1 MINRIETVAASVT
14 TLTPLEIQEAG
25 LPVACLFAGI
35 IRAIAGQA
43 QLAQAAKFAAQR
55 QNFYKAVANDVVR
68 GPGFVA
74 GAPSIDTSVDLADRS
89 SDQLLAILA

>member
-1 MINRIETVAASVT
+1 MVNRIETAAASAA
-14 TLTPLEIQEAG
+14 TLAPLEVHEPG

-35 IRAIAGQA
+35 VRAIACQA
-43 QLAQAAKFAAQR
+43 DLARAATFAPQR

-74 GAPSIDTSVDLADRS
+74 GAPSIDGPADLADRS

>member
-1 MINRIETVAASVT
+1 MSNRIETAAAVAG
-14 TLTPLEIQEAG
+14 LTPLEIQEPG

-35 IRAIAGQA
+35 IRAIACQA
-43 QLAQAAKFAAQR
+43 ELARAARFNAQR

-74 GAPSIDTSVDLADRS
+74 GAPAIGTPADLADRS
-89 SDQLLAILA
+89 SDELLAILA

>member
-1 MINRIETVAASVT
+1 MVNRIETAAGSAA
-14 TLTPLEIQEAG
+14 LTPLEIQEPG

-35 IRAIAGQA
+35 IRAIACQA
-43 QLAQAAKFAAQR
+43 ELARAARFNAQR

-74 GAPSIDTSVDLADRS
+74 GAPSIDTPADLAHRS
-89 SDQLLAILA
+89 GDELLGLLA

>member
-1 MINRIETVAASVT
+1 MVNRIETAAVSAAGI
-14 TLTPLEIQEAG
+14 TPLEIQEAG

-55 QNFYKAVANDVVR
+55 QNFYRAVANDVVR
-68 GPGFVA
+68 GPGFAA
-74 GAPSIDTSVDLADRS
+74 GAPSIDTPLDLADRS
-89 SDQLLAILA
+89 GDELLAILA